1 MTKYRTPSFGEMVVG
16 FKCQTC
22 YNYFIEHKAWLN
34 DEWVDIEFTQE
45 FYDKYIGLILADAY
59 ESEFRVKL

>member
-1 MTKYRTPSFGEMVVG
+1 MKKYRTPSFDEMVVG

-22 YNYFIEHKAWLN
+22 YCVFIEDEQRLN

-45 FYDKYIGLILADAY
+45 FHDNYIRLIKSDAY
-59 ESEFRVKL
+59 ETEFRV

>member
-1 MTKYRTPSFGEMVVG
+1 MKEYRTPSFSEMVVG

-22 YNYFIEHKAWLN
+22 YGQFTKTDDF

-45 FYDKYIGLILADAY
+45 FYDTYIGLIIADAY
-59 ESEFRVKL
+59 ETEFRVEV

>member
-1 MTKYRTPSFGEMVVG
+1 MPKYRTPSFTEMVVG

-22 YNYFIEHKAWLN
+22 YGQFTKTDDI

-45 FYDKYIGLILADAY
+45 FYDTYIGLIKADAY
-59 ESEFRVKL
+59 ETEFRVEV